1 MILDQDGDPDT
12 PKPVSFTVKE
22 TVCPRTS
29 QQPQENCDFKEN
41 GLVKQ
46 CVGTVTLDQSKDLF
60 DINSSE
66 CQENS
71 FLASKFARAMVPSVV
86 PARFPHSTYSQK
98 TVKDCLM
105 SHPLR
110 AFDVKA
116 TNFSGGQHRSQTQR
130 VEESKR
136 GVYVYVWLGIHVCT
150 GVTIVTVVSLNAC
163 GILTPQEQD
172 LLLGLLLLRLAE
184 VMVTKAASLVPSDRG
199 CSSEWASAPFSFSV
213 LVDFPAN
220 VLMPSP
226 SSALCHPVCA
236 AEAVKTVGKRIST
249 RTHSLSL
256 LLLMKLSGVLRWE
269 PLFPTVFLVCYMS
282 GAGCEHGPLL
292 QSSGTL
298 PLSLHPGPAHLITQ
312 PQMLRRGAGWMFV
325 VVAGGEIRS
334 RSLAQA
340 EVLGQGGRL
349 ASSLALQQQQQ
360 RGRPDATK
368 YSGYSVAGTA
378 SRGVALPSCQLAS
391 FTKPQAWETPA
402 GLRAFQGDITCCSS
416 LLHMKWE
423 VGRKKLTRNR
433 ERVLTLSPDPSLHPH
448 SSRGCLPYSLQRAGG
463 RAEFPP
469 LVPVRRPAWW

>member
-22 TVCPRTS
+22 TVCPSTT
-29 QQPQENCDFKEN
+29 QQPPEQCDFKEN

-46 CVGTVTLDQSKDLF
+46 CVGTVTLDQSKDQF

-71 FLASKFARAMVPSVV
+71 FPASTFAKAKATPVV
-86 PARFPHSTYSQK
+86 PAKAPLSKDSRK

-105 SHPLR
+105 SYPLR

-150 GVTIVTVVSLNAC
+150 GVTIVTVLSLNAC
-163 GILTPQEQD
+163 GILTPHEQH
-172 LLLGLLLLRLAE
+172 LLLSLLLLSLAE
-184 VMVTKAASLVPSDRG
+184 VMEVKASSLVPSDRG
-199 CSSEWASAPFSFSV
+199 CSSRWASAPFLFCVS
-213 LVDFPAN
+213 VDFPAS

-226 SSALCHPVCA
+226 SSALCRPVCA

-256 LLLMKLSGVLRWE
+256 LLPMKLSGVLRQE
-269 PLFPTVFLVCYMS
+269 PLFPTVFLVCSMS
-282 GAGCEHGPLL
+282 GAGCERGPLL

-298 PLSLHPGPAHLITQ
+298 PLSLHPGPAHLVTQ
-312 PQMLRRGAGWMFV
+312 PQMLWRGAGWMFV

-349 ASSLALQQQQQ
+349 ASSLALQQQQH
-360 RGRPDATK
+360 GPPDATK
-368 YSGYSVAGTA
+368 YSGYSVAGAA

-391 FTKPQAWETPA
+391 FTKPRAWGTPA
-402 GLRAFQGDITCCSS
+402 GLRAFQEDVTCRSS

-423 VGRKKLTRNR
+423 VGRKKLTRSR
-433 ERVLTLSPDPSLHPH
+433 ERVLTLSPDPSPHPH
-448 SSRGCLPYSLQRAGG
+448 SSRGCLPCSLQRAGA